1 MMSFY
6 QLLLCLFVSLLVFAL
21 LQLANAQHSKY
32 LLDFTFVTNYY
43 DFFWLENPM
52 KQLVLDPN
60 FGHLINLKLKFKWV
74 SEKGIENI
82 LLSTMFI
89 YLLLLFFSLD
99 QANSNAGKI
108 TPYW

>member
-1 MMSFY
+1 
-6 QLLLCLFVSLLVFAL
+6 
-21 LQLANAQHSKY
+21 
-32 LLDFTFVTNYY
+32 
-43 DFFWLENPM
+43 M
-52 KQLVLDPN
+52 KQVVLDTN

-82 LLSTMFI
+82 LLSPMFI
-89 YLLLLFFSLD
+89 YLFVFFFSLG

>member
-1 MMSFY
+1 MSFY
-6 QLLLCLFVSLLVFAL
+6 QLLLCLFVSVLVFAV

-43 DFFWLENPM
+43 DFFWLENPI
-52 KQLVLDPN
+52 KQLVLDSN

-82 LLSTMFI
+82 LLSPMFI
-89 YLLLLFFSLD
+89 YLLLFFFSLG

-108 TPYW
+108 TPFW

>member
-1 MMSFY
+1 
-6 QLLLCLFVSLLVFAL
+6 
-21 LQLANAQHSKY
+21 
-32 LLDFTFVTNYY
+32 
-43 DFFWLENPM
+43 M

-82 LLSTMFI
+82 LLSPMFI
-89 YLLLLFFSLD
+89 YLLLLLFSLD